1 MKKLFVLFYIIGS
14 LLSVTATEYNL
25 YRNVQQ
31 NILPQISVEEF
42 IELSLEDQYTSYL
55 SSFSYVGELR
65 GQELTYSRLMVEK
78 YGREVLSYID
88 RDLKIVTFYNIYR
101 KPYDDR
107 IGFISDIISNLN
119 KNKFL
124 TEEEIKEYIDIYEKK
139 LDEYVKKFKIIDGT
153 VYSAIRSIVFIGQ
166 REGPEYFG
174 GDAEDLKNYFEKKL
188 GITDIVAGNRN
199 SRWEE

>member
-78 YGREVLSYID
+78 YGREFCFILIEI
-88 RDLKIVTFYNIYR
+88 LK
-101 KPYDDR
+101 
-107 IGFISDIISNLN
+107 S
-119 KNKFL
+119 
-124 TEEEIKEYIDIYEKK
+124 
-139 LDEYVKKFKIIDGT
+139 
-153 VYSAIRSIVFIGQ
+153 
-166 REGPEYFG
+166 
-174 GDAEDLKNYFEKKL
+174 
-188 GITDIVAGNRN
+188 
-199 SRWEE
+199 

>member
-107 IGFISDIISNLN
+107 IGLISDIISNLN
-119 KNKFL
+119 KNNFL

-153 VYSAIRSIVFIGQ
+153 VYSAIRAIVFIGQ

-188 GITDIVAGNRN
+188 GITDIVAGNLN

>member
-107 IGFISDIISNLN
+107 ISLIAYLLSYLTE
-119 KNKFL
+119 NKFL

-188 GITDIVAGNRN
+188 CITDIVAGNLN